1 LKDRGPTPLISFVL
15 WNAWAKTAKNY
26 YSLHWPRSGLPPN
39 AAKKRGTSYN
49 LEPATPFCLHCS
61 PFLLFHP
68 LLRRL
73 SPPLCARALSY
84 SGVIGQFSR
93 NLPRTVRASAALIST
108 TVRRLKPVRYQQY
121 LATPG
126 PEKEIFMSPSDLT
139 GTAFLDESIRH
150 LTILYAKTDISTN
163 SHP

>member
-1 LKDRGPTPLISFVL
+1 MHGPRRQKVIILCIGPGAVYLRTQR
-15 WNAWAKTAKNY
+15 
-26 YSLHWPRSGLPPN
+26 RSVGQLGASHPFLPF
-39 AAKKRGTSYN
+39 
-49 LEPATPFCLHCS
+49 LPALFS
-61 PFLLFHP
+61 FLLFHP

-73 SPPLCARALSY
+73 SPPLCVRALSY
-84 SGVIGQFSR
+84 SGVIGQFCR

-126 PEKEIFMSPSDLT
+126 SEKEIFMPPSDLT
-139 GTAFLDESIRH
+139 ATAFLDESIRH
-150 LTILYAKTDISTN
+150 LTILHAKTDISTN

>member
-1 LKDRGPTPLISFVL
+1 MSEWLIEWRTVERQGPHTPYIVCPLECMGQDGKKLLFFALAPERFTSERSEE
-15 WNAWAKTAKNY
+15 AWD
-26 YSLHWPRSGLPPN
+26 
-39 AAKKRGTSYN
+39 N
-49 LEPATPFCLHCS
+49 LEPATPFCLHCA

-73 SPPLCARALSY
+73 SPPLCVRAHSY

-126 PEKEIFMSPSDLT
+126 PVKEIFMPPSD
-139 GTAFLDESIRH
+139 
-150 LTILYAKTDISTN
+150 
-163 SHP
+163 